1 MKKYIVFSI
10 SFITLFVVFQFL
22 SGYLMTL
29 FYTPDMTNA
38 WNQIGSLSNNVVIK
52 GSTSL
57 LPLFLAFLAA
67 TMAYFSPRLLLKN
80 NNK

>member
-10 SFITLFVVFQFL
+10 SFIILLVVFQFL

-29 FYTPDMTNA
+29 FYKPDMTNA
-38 WNQIGSLSNNVVIK
+38 WNQFGNLSNTVEIK

-57 LPLFLAFLAA
+57 LPLILTFLAA
-67 TMAYFSPRLLLKN
+67 TMAYFSPRLFVKN